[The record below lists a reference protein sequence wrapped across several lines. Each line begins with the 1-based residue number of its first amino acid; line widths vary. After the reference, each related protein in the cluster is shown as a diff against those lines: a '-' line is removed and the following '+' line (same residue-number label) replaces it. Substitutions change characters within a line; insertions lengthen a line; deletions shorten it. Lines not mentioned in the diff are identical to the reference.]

1 MDIKMLTKRYS
12 TPMYAKI
19 LGVILF
25 PAAFILMLVLPV
37 FELIPQDQYLNVFN
51 NQCVAKGA
59 YDSTQ
64 YTMYT
69 MMPNDYHNDGIM
81 IAFIIVAAL
90 CVVCGIF
97 LLFANRPKMAAAPAS
112 IILAEVIFSIFRS
125 PYKLYEATNFF
136 KAYKPEYA
144 DGANGFVHQYKA
156 GDEFSIFSCFAQYWV
171 LWIAAIVLLAGV
183 IVAIA
188 STKTLIEKKK

>member
-1 MDIKMLTKRYS
+1 MDIKMLTKRYA
-12 TPMYAKI
+12 TPMFAKV

-25 PAAFILMLVLPV
+25 PAAFVLMLVLPV

-64 YTMYT
+64 YTMFT
-69 MMPNDYHNDGIM
+69 MMQNDYHNGGIM

-90 CVVCGIF
+90 CVCCGIF
-97 LLFANRPKMAAAPAS
+97 LLFANRPKMAAAPAAL
-112 IILAEVIFSIFRS
+112 ILTEVVFSIFRS
-125 PYKLYEATNFF
+125 PYKLYEAKDFF
-136 KAYKPEYA
+136 KAFKPEIA
-144 DGANGFVHQYKA
+144 DGANGFVHQYKT
-156 GDEFSIFSCFAQYWV
+156 GEDFSIFNCFTQYWV
-171 LWIAAIVLLAGV
+171 LWIAAILLFVGV

-188 STKTLIEKKK
+188 TTKTLIEKKK